1 MAKVAP
7 FTLDP
12 NPKFKID
19 VKIPRP
25 GEKEDGVLTIHF
37 IHHPIDEFSETM
49 TETQKKLEEFEEGDP
64 KGFDV
69 MVAAIMHIAD
79 GWGFKEEF
87 TAGNIRRMLVN
98 YPRAF
103 GAIHSTYYL
112 ELMGLREKN

>member
-1 MAKVAP
+1 MAKAAP

-25 GEKEDGVLTIHF
+25 GEKEDGVLTMHF
-37 IHHPIDEFSETM
+37 IHHPIDEFSAAM
-49 TETQKKLEEFEEGDP
+49 TETQKKLEAFEEGDP
-64 KGFDV
+64 EGFDI
-69 MVAAIMHIAD
+69 MVAAIQNIAD
-79 GWGFKEEF
+79 GWGFKEAFNAE
-87 TAGNIRRMLVN
+87 NIRRMLVN

-103 GAIHSTYYL
+103 GVIHSTYYL